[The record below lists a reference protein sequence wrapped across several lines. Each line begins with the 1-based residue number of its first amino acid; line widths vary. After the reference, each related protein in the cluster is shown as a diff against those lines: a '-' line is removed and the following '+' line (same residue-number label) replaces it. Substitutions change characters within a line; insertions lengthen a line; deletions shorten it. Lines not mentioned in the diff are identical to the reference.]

1 MGCSA
6 PGGSTARL
14 RLKHERARNW
24 KLSPRLAWTSVRSK
38 ASEGLSLPVPKAVEE
53 KAVWPSE
60 AVPMASSVLLLT
72 LKPSSWSGSMKITSF
87 SPSTLWSRSYNA
99 HFHAG

>member
-1 MGCSA
+1 MLVIRVNRKLRPKLYASSAGDVGCSA

-24 KLSPRLAWTSVRSK
+24 KLSPRLAWTSVRSD

-53 KAVWPSE
+53 KAVWPS
-60 AVPMASSVLLLT
+60 
-72 LKPSSWSGSMKITSF
+72 
-87 SPSTLWSRSYNA
+87 
-99 HFHAG
+99 